1 MTTPTTTRRPALLC
15 LTALTLLSACNSP
28 ADANRDNFTKA
39 VTAYLATQGDLC
51 LAKTDWPIDVSQRE
65 VDTGARN
72 ALQMPVLER
81 LGLVRSAPATAQGKD
96 EDTITTVAVRRY
108 TLTDAGR
115 AYYRPHGRAGRSDF
129 CAAHL
134 SLDQVVAWDTP
145 RTGASD
151 RQALVT
157 YTYRV
162 DPAPWTRDPEVA
174 KVFPMVA
181 RIVHGAGR
189 EQLTQG
195 FTLTASGWVAQG
207 S

>member
-1 MTTPTTTRRPALLC
+1 MTSTTPFPLALLC
-15 LTALTLLSACNSP
+15 LSALTLLTACDAP
-28 ADANRDNFTKA
+28 ADANRDNFSKA
-39 VTAYLATQGDLC
+39 VTAYLAKQGDLC

-65 VDTGARN
+65 IDAGARN
-72 ALQMPVLER
+72 AVQMPVLER
-81 LGLVRSAPATAQGKD
+81 LGLVRSAPATVQLKD
-96 EDTITTVAVRRY
+96 EDTTTSVPVRRY

-115 AYYRPHGRAGRSDF
+115 AYYRPHGRSGRSDF

-134 SLDQVVAWDTP
+134 SLDKVVGWDTP
-145 RTGASD
+145 PTGTTD

-174 KVFPMVA
+174 KVFPMVD
-181 RIVHGAGR
+181 RIVRGAGH

-195 FTLTASGWVAQG
+195 FTLTAGGWVAQG